1 MPDTRG
7 VKPPGPKE
15 ATGGIPVAPMV
26 VLILGTF
33 MAMLDSSIV
42 NVAIPRLMTIFQV
55 TPAEIQWVMTIY
67 LLVGGVVIPV
77 TGYLGDRY
85 GYKTLY
91 MSALGV
97 FTVASLFCGMAWSND
112 SLIAARAL
120 QALGGGMLM
129 PLSMAIIYQLVPREK
144 MGMALGMWGIAM
156 TVAPAIGPT
165 LGGYLVEY
173 FSWHLIFYINLPVG
187 ILTLI
192 LAQRALPDSKRK
204 SGLTFDLPGFV
215 LCAVACFSI
224 LLALS
229 EGQTYGWGSQFIIT
243 LLALSCFSLLLFV
256 IWELHT
262 EQPMLD
268 VRLFKNA
275 VLTVSVL
282 GSSIAMV
289 ALFSGIFLIPIF
301 TQAVQGY
308 TALQTGLIMMP
319 AALATGCMMPIA
331 GKLFDR
337 YGAAPLAVTG
347 LVILVIT
354 TYLLHN
360 LTIYSTNREILFL
373 LIIRG
378 VGLGLC
384 MMPLTTAGMNTVPQ
398 ALVGRASA
406 MTNVFRQ
413 IAASLGIAL
422 MTYVMTSRSIYHT
435 ATLSEN
441 VSFDNAAAVEGLR
454 MVERGLA
461 AAGADAVAAKAGA
474 IGVAMGAV
482 QEQAFVLAINDSFIV
497 ATVIIVLAI
506 PLAAFLTRSRVEKGS
521 DLKT

>member
-1 MPDTRG
+1 ML
-7 VKPPGPKE
+7 
-15 ATGGIPVAPMV
+15 
-26 VLILGTF
+26 VLIMGTF

-55 TPAEIQWVMTIY
+55 TPTKIQWVMTIY

-77 TGYLGDRY
+77 TGYLGDRF

-97 FTVASLFCGMAWSND
+97 FTVASLLCGLAWSND
-112 SLIAARAL
+112 SLVVARAL
-120 QALGGGMLM
+120 QALGGGMLL
-129 PLSMAIIYQLVPREK
+129 PLSMSMIYQLVPREK
-144 MGMALGMWGIAM
+144 MGMALGLWGIAM
-156 TVAPAIGPT
+156 TVAPATGPT

-173 FSWHLIFYINLPVG
+173 FNWHLIFLINLPVG
-187 ILTLI
+187 IVTLA
-192 LAQRALPDSKRK
+192 LAQNVLSETERK
-204 SGLTFDLPGFV
+204 SGLKFDLPGFI
-215 LCAVACFSI
+215 LCSAACFTI

-229 EGQTYGWGSQFIIT
+229 EGQSYGWGSQFIIT
-243 LLALSCFSLLLFV
+243 LVVFSLFSFILFL

-268 VRLFKNA
+268 VRLFQNA
-275 VLTVSVL
+275 VLTLSVL
-282 GSSIAMV
+282 SSSIAMI
-289 ALFSGIFLIPIF
+289 AMFSGIFLIPIF

-308 TALQTGLIMMP
+308 TALQTGLILMP
-319 AALATGCMMPIA
+319 AALATGFMMPIT

-347 LVILVIT
+347 LLVLVIT

-360 LTIYSTNREILFL
+360 LTIYTTIREIQFL
-373 LIIRG
+373 LMLRG

-398 ALVGRASA
+398 ALVGRASS

-435 ATLSEN
+435 ATLSEGVSYSN
-441 VSFDNAAAVEGLR
+441 VAAVEGLR

-461 AAGADAVAAKAGA
+461 AGGADAVSAKAGTL
-474 IGVAMGAV
+474 GVAMGAV
-482 QEQAFVLAINDSFIV
+482 QQQSFVLAISDSFVV
-497 ATVIIVLAI
+497 ATGIIILAI
-506 PLAAFLTRSRVEKGS
+506 PLAAFLTRSRIEAARQTAELRLREQGS
-521 DLKT
+521 TPGIRPSGLPAHVTD